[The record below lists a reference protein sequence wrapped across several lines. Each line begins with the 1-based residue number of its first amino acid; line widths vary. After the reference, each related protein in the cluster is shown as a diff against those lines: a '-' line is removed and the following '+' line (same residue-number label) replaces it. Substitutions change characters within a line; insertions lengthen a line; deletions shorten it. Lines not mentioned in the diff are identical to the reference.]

1 MNNLNND
8 YKAQGC
14 SPHLLSVSISGQ
26 NTFLIRYKKIQMK
39 LFGWSGEVLNP
50 VAWSMSRWTDR
61 ILILNLS
68 QPGAL
73 QLFNSYKSALIRTLR
88 SWLRSNSCTASQR
101 VPKLFSQTRT
111 WVNDHCTHQTKANA
125 DRVWKNYWFLVS
137 PISSNLSV
145 FRNYSIELAPSN
157 NWWWK
162 KYHERMTFFIV
173 MCHKH
178 PG

>member
-111 WVNDHCTHQTKANA
+111 GNWLLCEKMQRMTAFIFFSILICDKCEAPCDLHNIFK
-125 DRVWKNYWFLVS
+125 KK
-137 PISSNLSV
+137 ISSSIV
-145 FRNYSIELAPSN
+145 FPLASQL
-157 NWWWK
+157 
-162 KYHERMTFFIV
+162 
-173 MCHKH
+173 
-178 PG
+178 